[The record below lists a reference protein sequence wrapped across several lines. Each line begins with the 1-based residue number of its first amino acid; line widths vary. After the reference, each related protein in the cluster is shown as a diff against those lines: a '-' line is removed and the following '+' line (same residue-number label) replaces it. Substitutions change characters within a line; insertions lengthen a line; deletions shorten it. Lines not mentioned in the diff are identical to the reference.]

1 MLEEIKRSI
10 LYVNL
15 KKYPRKIQHPVIH
28 LKIELIVKIINDF
41 KLQIIFGK
49 RSILYMSQ
57 VLSLPLPTINQTFLM
72 NNKRAIPRFFGT
84 MALCTQPKF
93 YLFKVNNRNIKK
105 TRTRCEMCLMLTVK
119 TPERRQ

>member
-15 KKYPRKIQHPVIH
+15 KKYPRKIQHPVIN

-57 VLSLPLPTINQTFLM
+57 VHGP
-72 NNKRAIPRFFGT
+72 IPRFFGT

-105 TRTRCEMCLMLTVK
+105 TRTRCEMCLTLTVK
-119 TPERRQ
+119 TPE